1 MSHCNVGKP
10 LRLSG
15 LETIIA
21 ASLNS
26 FNKRLNDL
34 GVPACISDLREENRH
49 LSTPRTPQRPI
60 CLADT
65 TEPSKHTT
73 TTTTTTTR
81 TWKSIKQVFHSLPLP
96 FVFFSYSLTGF
107 HSVCVRRLET
117 PQRPNILHG
126 PEGGNRKY
134 SLRICVSASLRMEL
148 SPTWTVM
155 GDTPL
160 WWQRADSDVYDITF

>member
-1 MSHCNVGKP
+1 MK
-10 LRLSG
+10 
-15 LETIIA
+15 
-21 ASLNS
+21 
-26 FNKRLNDL
+26 
-34 GVPACISDLREENRH
+34 
-49 LSTPRTPQRPI
+49 
-60 CLADT
+60 
-65 TEPSKHTT
+65 
-73 TTTTTTTR
+73 
-81 TWKSIKQVFHSLPLP
+81 IKQTGFP
-96 FVFFSYSLTGF
+96 FSSSAIRIFFSSSLTGF

>member
-1 MSHCNVGKP
+1 MSHCNVGKS

-65 TEPSKHTT
+65 TEPSKR
-73 TTTTTTTR
+73 TTTTTTR
-81 TWKSIKQVFHSLPLP
+81 TWKSNKQVFHSLPLP
-96 FVFFSYSLTGF
+96 FVFFFFLF
-107 HSVCVRRLET
+107 
-117 PQRPNILHG
+117 NWF
-126 PEGGNRKY
+126 
-134 SLRICVSASLRMEL
+134 SLRMRPSTRDPPTSKHPTRTRRRQSEIFVKDLCVCVSAHGIEPNMDSYGGHTAVVAACGLGCLRHHIL
-148 SPTWTVM
+148 
-155 GDTPL
+155 G
-160 WWQRADSDVYDITF
+160 